1 MKYGIY
7 ISYWEKEW
15 GGDPIAYVERVKN
28 LGFDILEVACQDFL
42 GKEDAYMERLR
53 ESARAAGLRL
63 TGGYGPDAAHNI
75 SSADPSI
82 VKAAFEKYEA
92 MFKKMQIAGIDLL
105 GGGLY
110 TYWPADYSKPVDKI
124 GDTAR
129 AITNV
134 RELGDMAAAYGITL
148 GMEVLNR
155 FEGYLLNTCEEAL
168 DLVTKIDRPN
178 VKIMLDT
185 FHMNVEEDSFGD
197 AVRLA
202 GPLLGHMHVGEAN
215 RRPPHEGG
223 RIPWK
228 EIGDALHEIGYDGDV
243 VMINPVISAKMGRYE
258 TQEGCLSLDG
268 ERMAVRFEKIE
279 VRYLDE
285 NFCARKGKF
294 SGFTAQ
300 IIQHEC
306 DHLDGIII

>member
-243 VMINPVISAKMGRYE
+243 VMEPFVRQGGGIGRDICVWRDLTKGEGPALTAK
-258 TQEGCLSLDG
+258 
-268 ERMAVRFEKIE
+268 
-279 VRYLDE
+279 LDE
-285 NFCARKGKF
+285 EAARSVAVLRGLW
-294 SGFTAQ
+294 G
-300 IIQHEC
+300 
-306 DHLDGIII
+306 